1 MTEQKLGHIA
11 SIEFGLGGYGDGEI
25 GLTVN
30 LSGPDGDS
38 WGVYATKMA
47 WDANRV
53 KHSEYCKWTEADR
66 DAQYAEIVRYIS
78 SLLKDAKVDNVSELK
93 GKPIMATFESM
104 SLVSWRILTEV
115 L

>member
-1 MTEQKLGHIA
+1 MTEQLLGRIA
-11 SIEFGLGGYGDGEI
+11 SIDFGLGGYNDGEI

-30 LSGPDGDS
+30 LSGPG
-38 WGVYATKMA
+38 WGTLATKMA

-53 KHSEYCKWTEADR
+53 KHSEFCRWTEADR
-66 DAQYAEIVRYIS
+66 DAQYAEIVRYVS
-78 SLLKDAKVDNVSELK
+78 SLLKDAKVDKVSELE
-93 GKPIMATFESM
+93 GKPIEATFNEM

>member
-66 DAQYAEIVRYIS
+66 DAQYA
-78 SLLKDAKVDNVSELK
+78 KVDNVSELK

>member
-1 MTEQKLGHIA
+1 MIEQKLGRIE
-11 SIEFGLGGYGDGEI
+11 SIEFGLGGYNDCQI

-30 LSGPDGDS
+30 LSGPG

-53 KHSEYCKWTEADR
+53 KHSEFCQWTEADR
-66 DAQYAEIVRYIS
+66 DARYAEIVRYVS
-78 SLLKDAKVDNVSELK
+78 SLLKDAKVDSVSELK
-93 GKPIMATFESM
+93 DKPIEATFDSR